1 MSPKLLTLP
10 CIEMNDYE
18 FQKVHERIGYQ
29 DLTTKHNVDRIK
41 ELINPVKRHIWSRAV
56 KFTNPYEKVV
66 GKTTKK
72 ISRAYYKIL
81 EILKDFDLEY
91 QQYDKITTLH
101 LCEGPGGFVQAIV
114 ELCNKQN
121 KLLNWTGI
129 TLKNNIDPN
138 LPDFVSDID
147 LNNVTYGEDGTGDL
161 TNVDNIK
168 FLGKQF
174 QKNGMAH
181 LITADGGF
189 DVSND
194 HCSQEKQSYILL
206 LCQVVSALECQAF
219 DGAFIMKVFD
229 CYSNEM
235 TELLYILSIHYTE
248 VHITK
253 PFSSRPCNS
262 EKYIV
267 CKGFK
272 GITQKERIALRFL
285 VENSENIRLKE
296 QPSQLFI
303 NTLSNINQV
312 FSESQIA
319 ALRSTLDYATNTK
332 WVQKPVDMSNWFINR
347 YSIN

>member
-1 MSPKLLTLP
+1 MMHSVTIIHCIIRDYHSLHIAIRDSSPDYIFHLAAQSYPKTSFDAPVDTYDTNISGTTNLL
-10 CIEMNDYE
+10 E
-18 FQKVHERIGYQ
+18 
-29 DLTTKHNVDRIK
+29 
-41 ELINPVKRHIWSRAV
+41 AV
-56 KFTNPYEKVV
+56 K
-66 GKTTKK
+66 
-72 ISRAYYKIL
+72 
-81 EILKDFDLEY
+81 
-91 QQYDKITTLH
+91 
-101 LCEGPGGFVQAIV
+101 
-114 ELCNKQN
+114 
-121 KLLNWTGI
+121 
-129 TLKNNIDPN
+129 KNNIDPN